1 MSIENKGQASV
12 TVEDPMTKHLEKVSQ
27 DPDWQYFGL
36 KKKDVSAQISKDLT
50 HWIEHD
56 AIPHDMIGKIKVQ
69 IEMIKAMINTDYKK
83 TVTILETKQEEE
95 EEEHATAT

>member
-56 AIPHDMIGKIKVQ
+56 AIPHDMIGKIKD
-69 IEMIKAMINTDYKK
+69 TDYKK

>member
-1 MSIENKGQASV
+1 MAVDNKEQTSV
-12 TVEDPMTKHLEKVSQ
+12 IVEDPMMKHLEKVSH

-56 AIPHDMIGKIKVQ
+56 AIPHDMIAKIKVQ

-83 TVTILETKQEEE
+83 TVTVLETKQEED
-95 EEEHATAT
+95 EHGTAT

>member
-1 MSIENKGQASV
+1 MNIENKEQASTIV
-12 TVEDPMTKHLEKVSQ
+12 IDDPTKHLEKVSQ

-83 TVTILETKQEEE
+83 TITILETKQEED
-95 EEEHATAT
+95 EHGTAT